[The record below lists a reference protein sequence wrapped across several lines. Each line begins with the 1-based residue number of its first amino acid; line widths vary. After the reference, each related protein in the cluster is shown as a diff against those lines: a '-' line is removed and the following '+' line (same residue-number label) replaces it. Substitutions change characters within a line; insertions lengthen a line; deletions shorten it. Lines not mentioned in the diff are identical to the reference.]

1 MFSKVFSKK
10 LSRTCSADS
19 RKVSTELA
27 SKLYYLAKH
36 KSDHF
41 PFITEPMDWWSTTG
55 WHMVFETVIYYLL
68 GNCLNCRLARWC
80 LVFFLY
86 FAQPLTERETRSIIY
101 CFGLLSPS
109 RRIARKKKRSKQPIM
124 SAMRCDD
131 SEKVNKITI
140 AKWLCRQSL
149 VAALLIRLLLYT
161 VPLCLVIFSAFLP
174 QLKWKTIFCFCR
186 FAWNAREAERARTFF
201 PRCIRP

>member
-10 LSRTCSADS
+10 LSGTWSVDS
-19 RKVSTELA
+19 RKASTELA
-27 SKLYYLAKH
+27 SKLYYLVKH

-41 PFITEPMDWWSTTG
+41 PFITCGADGLMIHRMTHGLRDCD
-55 WHMVFETVIYYLL
+55 LL
-68 GNCLNCRLARWC
+68 SLRKLSKLPVSAMIPR
-80 LVFFLY
+80 FFLY

-101 CFGLLSPS
+101 CCGLLSPS

-149 VAALLIRLLLYT
+149 
-161 VPLCLVIFSAFLP
+161 
-174 QLKWKTIFCFCR
+174 Q
-186 FAWNAREAERARTFF
+186 
-201 PRCIRP
+201 